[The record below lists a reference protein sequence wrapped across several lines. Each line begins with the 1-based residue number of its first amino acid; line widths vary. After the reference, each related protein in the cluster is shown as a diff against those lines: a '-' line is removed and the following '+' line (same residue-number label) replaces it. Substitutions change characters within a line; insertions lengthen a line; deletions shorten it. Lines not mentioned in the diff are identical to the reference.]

1 MTATKLRQRL
11 HEFIDVA
18 EEKKLKAIYTLLE
31 GDILDEGGLSGDQKA
46 VLNSRMAEY
55 EDGAGK
61 SYSWDETVSIA
72 KQELKSRKNA
82 K

>member
-1 MTATKLRQRL
+1 
-11 HEFIDVA
+11 
-18 EEKKLKAIYTLLE
+18 LLE

-46 VLNSRMAEY
+46 VLDSRMAEY

>member
-31 GDILDEGGLSGDQKA
+31 GDILDEGGLSSDQKA
-46 VLNSRMAEY
+46 VLDSRMAEY
-55 EDGAGK
+55 KNGAGK
-61 SYSWDETVSIA
+61 SYGWDETVSMA
-72 KQELKSRKNA
+72 RQF
-82 K
+82 